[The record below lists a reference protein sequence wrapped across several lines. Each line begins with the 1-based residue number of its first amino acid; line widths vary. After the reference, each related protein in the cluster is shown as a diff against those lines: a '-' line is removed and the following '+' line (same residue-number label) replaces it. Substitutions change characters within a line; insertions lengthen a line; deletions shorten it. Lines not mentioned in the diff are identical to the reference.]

1 MTAFLYWTKD
11 SIKWLWQTLYYFL
24 YIMSNN
30 PEMYM
35 KSVLF
40 SAILFAFGTVSFAQK
55 GDYVFIME
63 TKEQVPVMTVTTT
76 KTFGCS
82 NFGIYLRQGWSRDTL
97 TVNILGIDSRRNC
110 NNVPDKA
117 RETIEIYGIR
127 EEEFTLRI
135 ISEQRVNFFHVEF
148 DGESFSV
155 APELSDFIRSI
166 SY

>member
-1 MTAFLYWTKD
+1 
-11 SIKWLWQTLYYFL
+11 
-24 YIMSNN
+24 
-30 PEMYM
+30 M
-35 KSVLF
+35 KSPLF
-40 SAILFAFGTVSFAQK
+40 PALLFVIFTVSSAQK
-55 GDYVFIME
+55 GDFVFSLDTRE
-63 TKEQVPVMTVTTT
+63 TVPVMTVTTT
-76 KTFGCS
+76 KTYGCS

-127 EEEFTLRI
+127 EKEFTLRI
-135 ISEQRVNFFHVEF
+135 LSEQRVNFFHVEF

-155 APELSDFIRSI
+155 TPERSDFIRTL